1 MDECEW
7 PHRTNKFKWRM
18 LQKWISC
25 TFIDEIVTQLKGG
38 WPEPGLPLEKLQHV
52 EGNWHATDLILPSI
66 FAMNW
71 VLCGS
76 HHTCRFLTMWGGIPM
91 HVNESKH
98 QLHTTYGKS
107 KHNAFFFN
115 KIFTDFFP
123 STRTISLVL
132 DKFHVY
138 DKVVLGHMHL
148 FTHLIQSCCNYFVFT
163 PYHPLLSN
171 FCTPIPLAC
180 NIISVW

>member
-7 PHRTNKFKWRM
+7 SHRTNNFKWRM

-25 TFIDEIVTQLKGG
+25 TFLDEIVTQLKGG
-38 WPEPGLPLEKLQHV
+38 RPEPGLPLEKLQQLASYWSHSP
-52 EGNWHATDLILPSI
+52 IY
-66 FAMNW
+66 
-71 VLCGS
+71 LCNK
-76 HHTCRFLTMWGGIPM
+76 LTGCCVAVITLADSWGGIPM
-91 HVNESKH
+91 HVNESKY

-115 KIFTDFFP
+115 KIFTYFLP
-123 STRTISLVL
+123 SARTISLVL

-148 FTHLIQSCCNYFVFT
+148 FTHLIQWCHNYFIFT

>member
-1 MDECEW
+1 MHQIGTHVLIIHLMGEIDQLKHTTNNNDPW
-7 PHRTNKFKWRM
+7 MNVSDPHRTNKFKWRR

-38 WPEPGLPLEKLQHV
+38 RLEPGLPFEKLQHV

-66 FAMNW
+66 FAINW

-76 HHTCRFLTMWGGIPM
+76 YHTCRFLAMWGGIPM
-91 HVNESKH
+91 HVNESN
-98 QLHTTYGKS
+98 HTTYGKS

-115 KIFTDFFP
+115 KIFTYFFP
-123 STRTISLVL
+123 FARTISQVL

-138 DKVVLGHMHL
+138 NKVVL
-148 FTHLIQSCCNYFVFT
+148 
-163 PYHPLLSN
+163 
-171 FCTPIPLAC
+171 
-180 NIISVW
+180 